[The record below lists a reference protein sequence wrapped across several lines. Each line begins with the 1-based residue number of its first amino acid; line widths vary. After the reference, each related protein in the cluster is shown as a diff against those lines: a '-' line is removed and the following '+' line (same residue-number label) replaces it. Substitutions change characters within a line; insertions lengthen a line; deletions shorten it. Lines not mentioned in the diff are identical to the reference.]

1 MIINHPEFEFFLS
14 QFQALPDY
22 TKEAVR
28 MSGEL
33 EFKISGAQKIGKM
46 DIELVLFGL
55 YKRYHRSWE
64 AIIRHGLAI
73 VD

>member
-14 QFQALPDY
+14 QFQTLPNSTKQAALR
-22 TKEAVR
+22 AA
-28 MSGEL
+28 EL
-33 EFKISGAQKIGKM
+33 EFSLSGAQKIGKM

-55 YKRYHRSWE
+55 YKRYYRSWE
-64 AIIRHGLAI
+64 AVIRHGLAI